1 MDMNINWYPGHMK
14 KTRESIQSNLVLID
28 IVFEL
33 LDARIPYSSRNPVI
47 DELVASK
54 PRIVILNKEDLADR
68 KVSKLW
74 QEYFID
80 QGLDSVL
87 VNSQSGKGL
96 DTLISTTKEIMDKKR
111 INNKKKGIINQPIR
125 AMILGIPNVGK
136 STIINSLVKKKSAKT
151 GNRPGITKTTQWIKS
166 KGDILLLD
174 TPGILWPK
182 FEDKQVGINLAFTG
196 AIKDEILDMETLA
209 LKLIQKL
216 LSINPKL
223 IQERYKIQVLNKTP
237 LEVMEE
243 IAFKRGALLKRG
255 EPDYEKTSRII
266 LEEFRKGIIGR
277 LSLEY
282 PQRGV

>member
-68 KVSKLW
+68 KASKLW

-151 GNRPGITKTTQWIKS
+151 GNRPGIIDQS
-166 KGDILLLD
+166 L
-174 TPGILWPK
+174 
-182 FEDKQVGINLAFTG
+182 NLKWA
-196 AIKDEILDMETLA
+196 
-209 LKLIQKL
+209 
-216 LSINPKL
+216 
-223 IQERYKIQVLNKTP
+223 
-237 LEVMEE
+237 
-243 IAFKRGALLKRG
+243 
-255 EPDYEKTSRII
+255 
-266 LEEFRKGIIGR
+266 
-277 LSLEY
+277 
-282 PQRGV
+282 

>member
-68 KVSKLW
+68 KASKLW

-223 IQERYKIQVLNKTP
+223 IQERYKIQALNKTP